1 MIVFNPEHEQCLSNG
16 NRTYCPDRSSRKF
29 AQDCAQIMRFALCGE
44 QINVWGWD
52 LVLKNRLVNQGVP
65 ESSLPSDE
73 YIALIRRLAHRRES
87 LRLSE
92 HLRSSLGGTNLS
104 FPAQL
109 EAQSLEELAEFIE
122 TYGDVM
128 VKSPWSSSG
137 KGLRRLY
144 KGMVTENDWGRCRRV
159 MEKQGSLIVEQL
171 QNPVLNVGIQMHIS
185 QGKAA
190 LENYSIFETCRCAYK
205 DNLLVSDD
213 YVRRQCGLYL
223 PDGLLDSVCEA
234 IAGYLA
240 QSEFRH
246 YSGYLGVDTYLL
258 RTGEGTYMLRP
269 CVEINLRMTMG
280 IVASRV
286 YHHFKDRFADG
297 EYLMETVYE
306 PTPEALRQRVSQAS
320 EILTPLKYDSL
331 YAIVIRPVGNPESYS
346 EINSR

>member
-1 MIVFNPEHEQCLSNG
+1 
-16 NRTYCPDRSSRKF
+16 
-29 AQDCAQIMRFALCGE
+29 
-44 QINVWGWD
+44 
-52 LVLKNRLVNQGVP
+52 
-65 ESSLPSDE
+65 
-73 YIALIRRLAHRRES
+73 
-87 LRLSE
+87 
-92 HLRSSLGGTNLS
+92 
-104 FPAQL
+104 
-109 EAQSLEELAEFIE
+109 
-122 TYGDVM
+122 
-128 VKSPWSSSG
+128 
-137 KGLRRLY
+137 
-144 KGMVTENDWGRCRRV
+144 

-223 PDGLLDSVCEA
+223 PEGLLDMVCEA
-234 IAGYLA
+234 IAGYLE

-246 YSGYLGVDTYLL
+246 YSGYLGVDTYVL

-286 YHHFKDRFADG
+286 YNHFKDRFADG

-320 EILTPLKYDSL
+320 EVLTPLKDDSL